1 VGLFR
6 PYERREDSASKP
18 ASTEPANQVP
28 PAAKKKVP
36 TPTRKEAEAAR
47 RERLNPTLSPADQ
60 RKRDRASKA
69 KSREQQWT
77 KVDEEPGRILLRD
90 FIDSRKG
97 MAQWWMPVI
106 ITGLALALIVMYI
119 LPEAAVWATFVP
131 YLALAAMAVHI
142 FFLWRQ
148 YKVLHAERLPNLPMR
163 GLLIYLVNRIISL
176 RRFRM
181 PLPRVNPGD
190 EI

>member
-6 PYERREDSASKP
+6 PYERREDAKSSP
-18 ASTEPANQVP
+18 ASTEPAAEDRPVP
-28 PAAKKKVP
+28 KKQVP
-36 TPTRKEAEAAR
+36 TPTRKQAEAAR
-47 RERLNPTLSPADQ
+47 RERLNPTLSPAEQ
-60 RKRDRASKA
+60 RKRDRESKA
-69 KSREQQWT
+69 KSREEQWS
-77 KVDEEPGRILLRD
+77 KVDEDPGRVLLRD

-106 ITGLALALIVMYI
+106 ISGLAIALIVMYAVRD
-119 LPEAAVWATFVP
+119 AAVWATAVP
-131 YLALAAMAVHI
+131 YLALAVMAVHI
-142 FFLWRQ
+142 VILWRQ
-148 YKVLHAERLPNLPMR
+148 FRVLLAERLPNTPKR